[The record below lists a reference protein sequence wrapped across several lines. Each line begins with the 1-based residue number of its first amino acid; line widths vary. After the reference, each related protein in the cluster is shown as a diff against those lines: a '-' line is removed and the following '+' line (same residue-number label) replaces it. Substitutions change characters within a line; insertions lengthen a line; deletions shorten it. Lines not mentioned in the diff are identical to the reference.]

1 MARII
6 KAMAQQLSREES
18 RQEFWSYAL
27 DIASAVGATAAFIMM
42 LQFC

>member
-6 KAMAQQLSREES
+6 KAMAQQLSKEES
-18 RQEFWSYAL
+18 RQEFWSTAL
-27 DIASAVGATAAFIMM
+27 DIASALAATAAFILA